1 VLTTWAAALFGL
13 CIALACLILP
23 VGLWL
28 DRLQGMRRLERTFS
42 ALGEARTSPESLE
55 TMLASLNRTSLDELG
70 FAGGAG
76 PVQAAEGLAANVRR
90 SLEESGA
97 RIDSIRIAEPATD
110 GIAAVLRITMSG
122 SAPSASLAPLLDR
135 LEAGRPVT
143 LVERVEASRLEGG
156 SIGFSLTVRSYWTES
171 E

>member
-1 VLTTWAAALFGL
+1 
-13 CIALACLILP
+13 
-23 VGLWL
+23 
-28 DRLQGMRRLERTFS
+28 S
-42 ALGEARTSPESLE
+42 LG
-55 TMLASLNRTSLDELG
+55 ELG

-76 PVQAAEGLAANVRR
+76 PVQAAEGLAATVRR
-90 SLEESGA
+90 SLEEGGA

-143 LVERVEASRLEGG
+143 LVERVAASRVEGG
-156 SIGFSLTVRSYWTES
+156 SITFSLTVRSY
-171 E
+171 